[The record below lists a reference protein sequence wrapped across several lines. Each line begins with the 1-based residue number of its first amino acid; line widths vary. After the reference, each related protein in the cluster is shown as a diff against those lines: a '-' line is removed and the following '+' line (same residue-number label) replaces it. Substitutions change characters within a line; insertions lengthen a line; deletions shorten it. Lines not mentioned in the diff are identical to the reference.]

1 MWPPCCFSLAPPLL
15 QRQTRCWRQVRLL
28 QYALLQYALLQ
39 YALLQYA
46 LLQLLL
52 LLSLHLLQLCS
63 MLYPL

>member
-1 MWPPCCFSLAPPLL
+1 MWPPCCLSLAPPLL
-15 QRQTRCWRQVRLL
+15 QRQTRCWRQVR
-28 QYALLQYALLQ
+28 LLQ

>member
-39 YALLQYA
+39 
-46 LLQLLL
+46 LLL
-52 LLSLHLLQLCS
+52 LPSLHLLQLCS

>member
-1 MWPPCCFSLAPPLL
+1 LL

-39 YALLQYA
+39 
-46 LLQLLL
+46 LLL
-52 LLSLHLLQLCS
+52 LPSLHLLQLCS

>member
-1 MWPPCCFSLAPPLL
+1 MWPLCCFSLAPPSL
-15 QRQTRCWRQVRLL
+15 QRQTRCCPQVR
-28 QYALLQYALLQ
+28 LLQ

>member
-39 YALLQYA
+39 
-46 LLQLLL
+46 LLL